1 MIGRHGPAE
10 SRMRGNAHVRFGG
23 AGPGN
28 APRESAAARPGP
40 IPTRSGPTR
49 RSAGA
54 GDVVG
59 IFPDRAAVV
68 RLVGAVLAE
77 QHDEWAVVRRYMSAE
92 SLAKARLRVITGGP
106 DEEVMPRT
114 RCGRLEQQPRG

>member
-1 MIGRHGPAE
+1 
-10 SRMRGNAHVRFGG
+10 
-23 AGPGN
+23 
-28 APRESAAARPGP
+28 
-40 IPTRSGPTR
+40 
-49 RSAGA
+49 
-54 GDVVG
+54 VVG

-77 QHDEWAVVRRYMSAE
+77 GHDEWAVVRRCTSAE
-92 SLAKARLRVITGGP
+92 RLAEARQRVITAGP